1 MKMRGLYSLQVGSS
15 PGGLG
20 AGRACPLPGGAAA
33 LETQAGREKHRH
45 VLHAGQTHPGQAP
58 RLSTDRRV
66 HWWFFFSTVASAT
79 AGMLCLI
86 TILLYILVQY
96 FVNPGV
102 LRTDPNYEDVKN
114 TNTWLLFLP
123 LFPVQVQTLIVVIIG
138 MVVLLLDLLGLV
150 QLGQLLIF
158 HIYLKAKKMTTFEYL
173 IKTRKEESSEHQAA
187 RKDPHVQMEEGFL
200 QQRDGALGS
209 STQGAKVKS
218 SLLICK
224 SPCHF
229 CTSVNP
235 DGDSILPALTSRP
248 DPDPDPTSFKARNSL
263 QIYRRPCPF
272 SSTVHPEGGSTA
284 QEADDEPSP
293 SPL

>member
-1 MKMRGLYSLQVGSS
+1 MPDCVS
-15 PGGLG
+15 PG
-20 AGRACPLPGGAAA
+20 R
-33 LETQAGREKHRH
+33 
-45 VLHAGQTHPGQAP
+45 
-58 RLSTDRRV
+58 
-66 HWWFFFSTVASAT
+66 FFFSTVASAT

-123 LFPVQVQTLIVVIIG
+123 LFRVQVQTLIVVIIG

-173 IKTRKEESSEHQAA
+173 IKTRKEESSKHQAA
-187 RKDPHVQMEEGFL
+187 RKDPLAQMEEGFL
-200 QQRDGALGS
+200 QMSFSPPSCPTR
-209 STQGAKVKS
+209 AKVKS

-235 DGDSILPALTSRP
+235 DGDSSA
-248 DPDPDPTSFKARNSL
+248 K
-263 QIYRRPCPF
+263 
-272 SSTVHPEGGSTA
+272 
-284 QEADDEPSP
+284 EADGVPSLSSLGDSQLAP
-293 SPL
+293 QGKHPPQPAQNSPVLYSGHPAGTAVLAQDLWGSLPPFQ

>member
-1 MKMRGLYSLQVGSS
+1 MLWCLELAQS
-15 PGGLG
+15 
-20 AGRACPLPGGAAA
+20 GGAWRGRGGENNGIESKTRQVEELIAEPHEGGC
-33 LETQAGREKHRH
+33 LLLRDKKKEDGKKAG
-45 VLHAGQTHPGQAP
+45 GPGVP
-58 RLSTDRRV
+58 GRP
-66 HWWFFFSTVASAT
+66 FFFSTVASAT

-114 TNTWLLFLP
+114 ANTWLLFLP

-150 QLGQLLIF
+150 LLGQLLIF
-158 HIYLKAKKMTTFEYL
+158 HIYLQAKKMTTFEYL
-173 IKTRKEESSEHQAA
+173 IKTGKEESSKHQAA

-235 DGDSILPALTSRP
+235 DGDSSAKEAEGVPSLSSLGV
-248 DPDPDPTSFKARNSL
+248 KVRNSL
-263 QIYRRPCPF
+263 QMYRRPCPF

-284 QEADDEPSP
+284 QECSPSP
-293 SPL
+293 SP

>member
-1 MKMRGLYSLQVGSS
+1 MSPEPAGGPSGHWCSVQPLLRVRVSRTALPEGAPERGAVRRDSS
-15 PGGLG
+15 PL
-20 AGRACPLPGGAAA
+20 AW
-33 LETQAGREKHRH
+33 HR
-45 VLHAGQTHPGQAP
+45 THPAGSLLLKSLCSLLHMASTSLLAP
-58 RLSTDRRV
+58 GAKEDSAVPCR
-66 HWWFFFSTVASAT
+66 FFFSTVASAT

-173 IKTRKEESSEHQAA
+173 IKTRGEESSEHQAA
-187 RKDPHVQMEEGFL
+187 RNDPCAQMEEGFL
-200 QQRDGALGS
+200 QQRDGALGLS
-209 STQGAKVKS
+209 GQGAKVKS
-218 SLLICK
+218 CLLIYK

-235 DGDSILPALTSRP
+235 DGDSSA
-248 DPDPDPTSFKARNSL
+248 K
-263 QIYRRPCPF
+263 
-272 SSTVHPEGGSTA
+272 
-284 QEADDEPSP
+284 EADDAPSP
-293 SPL
+293 SSLGLQQERRQPLKTNSAESED